1 MEKDVERLQ
10 KVHAAN
16 SRHWLVRLPGL
27 LRSVLFAGLLFVV
40 VMSPKG
46 GLVTRRVV
54 MILEPG
60 WLWPL
65 GRWMSVLSGHAAGTG
80 VVGAV
85 PWAVLSHRVSKYVL
99 GMA

>member
-1 MEKDVERLQ
+1 MERLQ
-10 KVHAAN
+10 RLNAAN
-16 SRHWLVRLPGL
+16 ARHWLVRMPGL

-60 WLWPL
+60 WVWPL
-65 GRWMSVLSGHAAGTG
+65 GRWMSVLSGQAAGNG
-80 VVGAV
+80 VIGAL
-85 PWAVLSHRVSKYVL
+85 PWALLSHRVSKYVL